1 MNNLKR
7 VTAALLAATMIF
19 TSIGNDVI
27 SRVNAAETEGPET
40 LAEASET
47 EESEIALLFT
57 APLFIATKCTQILPS
72 VVFGALLPR
81 IFKQNALENT
91 LRDNGCE

>member
-1 MNNLKR
+1 MFFEFTVNQMMSGSKATR
-7 VTAALLAATMIF
+7 LL
-19 TSIGNDVI
+19 
-27 SRVNAAETEGPET
+27 
-40 LAEASET
+40 L
-47 EESEIALLFT
+47 T

-91 LRDNGCE
+91 LRDSGCE